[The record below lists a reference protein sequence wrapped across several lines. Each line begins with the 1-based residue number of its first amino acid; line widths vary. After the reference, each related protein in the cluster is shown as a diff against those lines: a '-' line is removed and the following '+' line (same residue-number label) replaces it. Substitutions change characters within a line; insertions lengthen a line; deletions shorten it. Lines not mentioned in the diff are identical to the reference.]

1 MKDHQSPKRLNE
13 LKLWKLI
20 EIVLIST
27 ETNFRNF
34 NLIIKNLRS
43 CKLKKV
49 FSSLSIIS
57 VTLVLIVATLV
68 GCKKAG
74 TSDNLDWETNLEIAL
89 QKAQKENK
97 AVLVN
102 FTGSDWCIWCQ
113 RLSNEVFSQSE
124 FEKFAKENL
133 VLVKIDFPKNIEL
146 PIETRMYN
154 NQLAQRFGV
163 EGFPTIFL
171 LKPDGNVI
179 LQTGYQPGGPV
190 NYINHLKSYM

>member
-1 MKDHQSPKRLNE
+1 MKKIILSF
-13 LKLWKLI
+13 
-20 EIVLIST
+20 VL
-27 ETNFRNF
+27 
-34 NLIIKNLRS
+34 LLA
-43 CKLKKV
+43 
-49 FSSLSIIS
+49 
-57 VTLVLIVATLV
+57 VLA

-74 TSDNLDWETNLEIAL
+74 TTDNLDWETNLETAL

-113 RLSNEVFSQSE
+113 RLSNEVFSQNE

-133 VLVKIDFPKNIEL
+133 ILVKIDFPKNIEQSM
-146 PIETRMYN
+146 ETKMYN

-171 LKPDGNVI
+171 LNKNGDVI

-190 NYINHLKSYM
+190 NYVNHLKSYM

>member
-1 MKDHQSPKRLNE
+1 VKRIL
-13 LKLWKLI
+13 LSLA
-20 EIVLIST
+20 
-27 ETNFRNF
+27 
-34 NLIIKNLRS
+34 LIIAIL
-43 CKLKKV
+43 
-49 FSSLSIIS
+49 
-57 VTLVLIVATLV
+57 T

-74 TSDNLDWETNLEIAL
+74 ASDNLDWETNLETAL

-97 AVLVN
+97 TVLVN

-133 VLVKIDFPKNIEL
+133 VLVKIDFPKNIEQSM
-146 PIETRMYN
+146 ETKFYN
-154 NQLAQRFGV
+154 NQLAQRFGI
-163 EGFPTIFL
+163 EGFPTIIL
-171 LKPDGNVI
+171 LNKNGELI